1 VKINTFL
8 KVALAASILSGLGGM
23 GCTHSRDPGPFVEVP
38 AGTFVEN
45 WRIDLEL
52 GRNPV
57 TAIDVVG
64 DQLIVRTRSNL
75 VYGLSADGGT
85 IRWSSQVLAP
95 DRTLGRPELA
105 GDKIVFPTYG
115 ELIVYSQAGRREKE
129 IQIDRS
135 VRSAIA
141 ADGEFVYLGFDY
153 GGQGRLGRVSLTSPY
168 VPVRWELMA
177 RGAVSAAPAVFQGV
191 VYAGSEDG
199 NVYAITDERL
209 AIWSLP
215 GNVFATGGPIRADV
229 KVDDTGVYVGST
241 DGKLYAL
248 DRVTGKI
255 RWQYFAGVPLLTA
268 PGLTGDTVYQFV
280 SDRGV
285 VAIDKL
291 AGEPARQPRWV
302 ADYATGFVTTD
313 AKHVY
318 LRSADSRI
326 VAVDKTTGAAAF
338 RSERNDLRFVAG
350 RDGAVFA
357 ATADGLILGV
367 RPVKSGGVVGT
378 VVAAPGNR
386 GASPGL
392 GG

>member
-1 VKINTFL
+1 
-8 KVALAASILSGLGGM
+8 
-23 GCTHSRDPGPFVEVP
+23 
-38 AGTFVEN
+38 
-45 WRIDLEL
+45 
-52 GRNPV
+52 
-57 TAIDVVG
+57 
-64 DQLIVRTRSNL
+64 
-75 VYGLSADGGT
+75 
-85 IRWSSQVLAP
+85 
-95 DRTLGRPELA
+95 
-105 GDKIVFPTYG
+105 
-115 ELIVYSQAGRREKE
+115 
-129 IQIDRS
+129 
-135 VRSAIA
+135 
-141 ADGEFVYLGFDY
+141 
-153 GGQGRLGRVSLTSPY
+153 VSLTSPY